1 MLAHSNDE
9 FFTEGSDEDVN
20 VLNIPVDIHWL
31 DDVRI
36 FNRFKRRVD
45 KGLVQIKDKSFLTLV
60 PLVLRW

>member
-9 FFTEGSDEDVN
+9 FFTEGSDENVN